1 MKFTDERKERKAED
15 LIKSSKDLQNTIFM
29 MGHKRLPQR
38 DNHLHEI
45 LNTAPKGF

>member
-29 MGHKRLPQR
+29 MGHKRLPQLG
-38 DNHLHEI
+38 NHLHEI